1 MSIFS
6 LLSIVVACI
15 LLFLLVKSFHDRFTG
30 FVSIA
35 VAIFL
40 LFFISTKLSSVFTFV
55 QHLAQTVGV
64 NNKYF
69 KIVLK
74 GISVCYLCEFTVS
87 ACKDCGQSGWGD
99 KVELA
104 CRCAILVMTIPM
116 FEDFLDVLTGFLK

>member
-1 MSIFS
+1 MKKRSIFS
-6 LLSIVVACI
+6 AFGGIILSA
-15 LLFLLVKSFHDRFTG
+15 L
-30 FVSIA
+30 
-35 VAIFL
+35 AIFL